1 LIAPAAGA
9 ASAVCAAGSAAGAE
23 LEADEDPPHAVMAAA
38 MQIVIA
44 TAMLV
49 LKIFFMFKVL
59 PCVYLAIFRQ
69 CSNYRFFKK
78 NMQGFSVIQLPRGIA
93 PFLST
98 NENKCLQ
105 NTCLA

>member
-1 LIAPAAGA
+1 MVRIYN
-9 ASAVCAAGSAAGAE
+9 AE
-23 LEADEDPPHAVMAAA
+23 NVVE
-38 MQIVIA
+38 
-44 TAMLV
+44 
-49 LKIFFMFKVL
+49 
-59 PCVYLAIFRQ
+59 
-69 CSNYRFFKK
+69 FKK